1 MSEILNA
8 LPPWLAIQFIAVA
21 AVTYAVVMAMRRGE
35 RDRKNGYGHNG
46 DGATPR
52 WFSNEQT
59 LELLRDIKELLHDL
73 KKLQHDQISLL
84 ENISNENV
92 INPRRLQE

>member
-8 LPPWLAIQFIAVA
+8 LPPWAAIQFIAIA
-21 AVTYAVVMAMRRGE
+21 GVTYAMVMAMKRGE
-35 RDRKNGYGHNG
+35 RDRKTGNSTS
-46 DGATPR
+46 DGSTPR
-52 WFSNEQT
+52 WFLNEQT
-59 LELLRDIKELLHDL
+59 LELLRDIKEVLHRIE
-73 KKLQHDQISLL
+73 KGQHDQTSLL